1 MLTVISG
8 DPIWADRCETLA
20 FNSLPAALTPDA
32 KGLHYLT
39 CANLV
44 QADKGNKNPGF
55 DNRGCQLAY
64 SPHTIYRCCQHNVSH
79 GWPYYT
85 ENLWLATA
93 DNGLCASL
101 YAASRVTAKVGDG
114 TQVVVAEETD
124 YPFSEIVRLKVSGAR
139 PVRFPLYLRVPRWS
153 APAVLEVN
161 GERVDVEAEPL
172 TFLRVE
178 RVWKEGDTVTLKL
191 PMRVTVRIWK
201 KNKDAASVDY
211 GPLTFSLKIDEHWHR
226 SGGTDTRP
234 EWEVFPGSPWN
245 YGLLLDPQ
253 SPERSFEV
261 IRKNGPLAEQPFTA
275 TTTPIELRAK
285 ARRIPEWK
293 IDRTGLVGL
302 LQQSPARTDE
312 PKVTITLIPM
322 GAARLR
328 ISAFPTVGN
337 GPNANEWVAPADD
350 RTDNH

>member
-1 MLTVISG
+1 MRL
-8 DPIWADRCETLA
+8 
-20 FNSLPAALTPDA
+20 
-32 KGLHYLT
+32 
-39 CANLV
+39 
-44 QADKGNKNPGF
+44 
-55 DNRGCQLAY
+55 
-64 SPHTIYRCCQHNVSH
+64 
-79 GWPYYT
+79 
-85 ENLWLATA
+85 
-93 DNGLCASL
+93 L

-226 SGGTDTRP
+226 SGGTDTWP

-245 YGLLLDPQ
+245 YGLLLDRQ

-322 GAARLR
+322 GLPGYGSPPFRQSATVQTPMNGSRRLMTAQTTIDHADHAGPSLAIESVR
-328 ISAFPTVGN
+328 VPLATLRHREFWGSMRNKHRFLEWWSAETTFPM
-337 GPNANEWVAPADD
+337 PAD
-350 RTDNH
+350 